1 MKKFKDLDK
10 YQGCWPVMDL
20 LRARLKASASK
31 HRREQRMKDAE
42 DATVEAAKLKS
53 KLKKAK
59 RSILKS

>member
-1 MKKFKDLDK
+1 MKKFKDLEQ

-31 HRREQRMKDAE
+31 YRREQRMKDAE
-42 DATVEAAKLKS
+42 DATAETARLKL

-59 RSILKS
+59 KSTVKR